1 MLDVKV
7 GGEQLM
13 CPANNKKINNKAIHF
28 KEINH
33 KGIRDEKKY
42 ATLLGKCPLIHVQY
56 KLVNLC
62 HEQQESA
69 VPQCR
74 GCPGVVLQGQA
85 TNGPD
90 LQPEVR
96 MSMRRG
102 LLAIL
107 IAAVIFVSY
116 YFGLFGFIGTNEGTI
131 ISIFST
137 LSVISISLI
146 IFMENRNP
154 STTMSWILLLAL
166 LPIVGLP
173 LYFLFGQNVFK
184 RRKYNKKALLDQE
197 AYERIDNYALRK
209 EQELTRFSQNQRQL
223 LQLSRRLARSPVS
236 FNSETR
242 VLTNG
247 EETFS
252 TLLEELQKAEHHI
265 HMEYYIFRDDD
276 IGTSI
281 QQILIAKANE
291 GVKVRFMYDAVGS
304 IQLSKAFLREMKQAG
319 IEVVAYGGAKI
330 LFFSSRV
337 NYRNHRKI
345 VVIDGT
351 TGFIGGLN
359 VGDEYLSRNKAYGFW
374 RDTHMIVKGEAVR
387 TLQIIFLQDW
397 LHMTD
402 QKILEPEYLSPD
414 MEHRGDGAIQIIASG
429 PDNERRALKN
439 IFFAMI
445 TSARKSVW
453 IATPYFIPDQDIL
466 TALRTA
472 ALSGLDV
479 RLLFPAKPDKWL
491 PFLASHS
498 YFPSLLE
505 VGAKIYEYERGF
517 LHSKLLIIDG
527 EMATIGTANMD
538 MRSFHLNF
546 EVNALLVDTE
556 SVRRIVYDYE
566 RDLKYTKEIVH
577 EEFMNKRITKRVLE
591 SAARLLSPLL

>member
-1 MLDVKV
+1 
-7 GGEQLM
+7 
-13 CPANNKKINNKAIHF
+13 
-28 KEINH
+28 
-33 KGIRDEKKY
+33 
-42 ATLLGKCPLIHVQY
+42 
-56 KLVNLC
+56 
-62 HEQQESA
+62 
-69 VPQCR
+69 
-74 GCPGVVLQGQA
+74 
-85 TNGPD
+85 
-90 LQPEVR
+90 
-96 MSMRRG
+96 MRRG
-102 LLAIL
+102 LLALL
-107 IAAVIFVSY
+107 IAAIIFIIY
-116 YFGLFGFIGTNEGTI
+116 YLGLFSYIGRAEGTL

-154 STTMSWILLLAL
+154 SSTMAWILLLAL
-166 LPIVGLP
+166 LPVVGLP

-184 RRKYNKKALLDQE
+184 RRKYDKKAMVDQQ
-197 AYERIDNYALRK
+197 AYERIDNDALQA
-209 EQELTRFSQNQRQL
+209 EEALSGFSPTQQRL
-223 LQLSRRLARSPVS
+223 LRLSRRLAHAPISLAT
-236 FNSETR
+236 ETHI
-242 VLTNG
+242 LTNG

-252 TLLEELQKAEHHI
+252 AMLSELQKARHHI

-281 QQILIAKANE
+281 QRILIAKARE
-291 GVKVRFMYDAVGS
+291 GVKVRFLYDAVGS
-304 IQLSKAFLREMKQAG
+304 MHLSKAFLKEMKDAG
-319 IEVVAYGGAKI
+319 VEVVAYGGARI

-345 VVIDGT
+345 VVVDGG

-359 VGDEYLSRNKAYGFW
+359 VGDEYLSRNKTYGFW

-397 LHMTD
+397 MHMTGE
-402 QKILEPEYLSPD
+402 KIMDPAYLSPD
-414 MEHRGDGAIQIIASG
+414 PEPRSDGAVHIIASG

-439 IFFAMI
+439 LFFAMI

-453 IATPYFIPDQDIL
+453 LATPYFIPDQDIL
-466 TALRTA
+466 TALRMA

-479 RLLFPAKPDKWL
+479 RILFPARPDKWL

-517 LHSKLLIIDG
+517 LHSKLLIVDG

-546 EVNALLVDTE
+546 EVNALLVRTE
-556 SVRRIVYDYE
+556 SVKRMVADYE
-566 RDLKYTKEIVH
+566 RDLQYTTQIVH
-577 EEFMNKRITKRVLE
+577 EKFMNKRVTKRMLE
-591 SAARLLSPLL
+591 SGARLLSPLL